1 MANREVI
8 VISDDE
14 SDGKDNIA
22 IVSELELTRE
32 QVLSAGRNIMALLSK
47 WLQVI
52 NTAIVSAAMIY
63 MLLNNS
69 TVIKEAFQRNW
80 LSLFAS
86 PDSSPFLVL
95 VTSAL

>member
-14 SDGKDNIA
+14 NDGKDNIA

-32 QVLSAGRNIMALLSK
+32 QVLSTGRNIVALLSW

-52 NTAIVSAAMIY
+52 TTAIVSATMIY
-63 MLLNNS
+63 MLL
-69 TVIKEAFQRNW
+69 KQ
-80 LSLFAS
+80 
-86 PDSSPFLVL
+86 
-95 VTSAL
+95 

>member
-14 SDGKDNIA
+14 SDGKYNIA

-32 QVLSAGRNIMALLSK
+32 QVLSAGRNIMGLLSW

-52 NTAIVSAAMIY
+52 NTAVVSATMIY
-63 MLLNNS
+63 MLL
-69 TVIKEAFQRNW
+69 KQ
-80 LSLFAS
+80 
-86 PDSSPFLVL
+86 
-95 VTSAL
+95 